1 MPSPFVS
8 VIIPTWN
15 GSAFIAETLQS
26 VLAQTFSDL
35 EILVVDDGSTD
46 NTTAIVQSF
55 PSPVRLIRQKNAGTA
70 AARNTGLSEARGQW
84 IAFLDHDDLWVPT
97 KLQQQLAAAAS
108 SPCALYGGVQF
119 FDGATGRVT
128 CNHMPPAGIDFH
140 QLLGFEI
147 VALQSLFCPA
157 QSARDLGFDATLK
170 GTDDWDFC
178 IRLALQLPFI
188 RIPQTLIRVRI
199 HDAQAGRQRES
210 MFSNCRR
217 ALAKNAG
224 AHPSSCTQ
232 CAAARRRARSRIN
245 AAYYEHLREEI
256 VAGLRSVNP
265 LRTARASLKALT
277 RTPDQLAA
285 TFARKTR
292 RLLGMSPTLR
302 EA

>member
-1 MPSPFVS
+1 MTTPLVS

-26 VLAQTFSDL
+26 VLAQTCSDL
-35 EILVVDDGSTD
+35 EILVIDDGSTD
-46 NTTAIVQSF
+46 TTPAVVESF
-55 PSPVRLIRQKNAGTA
+55 PAPIRLIRQKNAGTA
-70 AARNTGLSEARGQW
+70 AARNTGLAEARGQW
-84 IAFLDHDDLWVPT
+84 IAFLDHDDLWVPQ
-97 KLQQQLAAAAS
+97 KLELQLAAAAS

-119 FDGATGRVT
+119 FDGATGRIT
-128 CNHMPPAGIDFH
+128 CTHLPPAGIDFH

-147 VALQSLFCPA
+147 VALQSLLCPA
-157 QSARDLGFDATLK
+157 QAARDIGFDATLK

-178 IRLALQLPFI
+178 IRLAQRLPFI
-188 RIPQTLIRVRI
+188 RIPQTLLRVRI

-217 ALAKNAG
+217 VLAKNAR
-224 AHPSSCTQ
+224 AHPASCTP
-232 CAAARRRARSRIN
+232 CATARRRARSRIN

-256 VAGLRSVNP
+256 VTGVRSVNP
-265 LRTARASLKALT
+265 FRTARASLKALT

-285 TFARKTR
+285 TFARKSR
-292 RLLGMSPTLR
+292 RLLGMAPTLK